1 MMTLPLNTPGFTDT
15 EHSKRLINK
24 TFTYVVTLLISI
36 FIAAIVSLLIIKN
49 NVNQISDQHDEFLLK
64 KALETRQESMRSHLK
79 DNAEWGDVYKH
90 LHQKIDLHWAWD
102 KQNLG
107 KSLYDNFGYEGVFV
121 ISAEG
126 TTRYSVLDGKLKREE
141 LESWLDKP
149 TKARLLH
156 ELSLKNGLPISM
168 LTLIHSVPAIVS
180 AEWITTGD
188 DPSVQPSPGKP
199 SVMVF
204 IDKLTAKK
212 LLTIGQDAGINNVRA
227 TLNKEN
233 AQANNQTAF
242 TLRTQ
247 NGDVDIIWD
256 SENPGQAL
264 IIYFLPLMILSV
276 LLTISM
282 MVILM
287 RHIMHKA
294 RMHDENTFLLEQ
306 ARLNLITSEKRFRD
320 VSETTSDWFWETD
333 LSLKITWL
341 SGRFSTVTGY
351 DQSQWIGRR
360 LDELFPSTR
369 GSFNKPVTGPAL
381 TGRFEFKNCP
391 YTNYQH
397 ATAYCT
403 LLAKFSTQPDGT
415 VVLRGAATDVSLEVE
430 ATKRVEFL
438 SRHDELTGL
447 PNRYHIKEFLAGQL
461 AKEGVNNY
469 PFAMICLDLDKF
481 KPVNDIFG
489 HSTGD
494 ALLGEVASRLKHC
507 VRGGDFVAR
516 QGGDEFM
523 LLLGNISQKEQI
535 EEVCQRIV
543 EELNR
548 PFTIDGNDVAI
559 GVSMGIAMAPQDSS
573 SANDLLRFADIAL
586 YQAKQS
592 GRNRWVYYRPDM
604 SEKLTERRKL
614 ELELRTAIR
623 EDQLSLVY
631 QPRYNLRYSKIE
643 AVEALVR
650 WQHPERGNMMPDQFI
665 PLAEETGLIISLSNW
680 VIRKAC
686 LDAQA
691 FLPGLSVSVNISA
704 IEFQASDLAERIK
717 DILHDTGLEAQRL
730 EIEVTENVTLS
741 DPEKTLQTMKALKK
755 MGVRILIDDFGT
767 GYASLSYLR
776 KFQFDGL
783 KLDKSFIFT
792 LGDSPQNQAVVEKII
807 DLGKA
812 YSMEIT
818 AEGVETLE
826 QLTFLMKNKCDEVQG
841 YLLGKPSAIAD
852 LNLNAAVLS
861 AYSLGHTMN

>member
-1 MMTLPLNTPGFTDT
+1 MTLPLTTSGFTDV
-15 EHSKRLINK
+15 EQSKRLINK
-24 TFTYVVTLLISI
+24 TFTYVVTLLVGI
-36 FIAAIVSLLIIKN
+36 FAAAIVSLLVIKN
-49 NVNQISDQHDEFLLK
+49 NVNEISDKHDEFLLR
-64 KALETRQESMRSHLK
+64 KALEARQESIRSHLK
-79 DNAEWGDVYKH
+79 DYAEWGDAYKH
-90 LHQKIDLHWAWD
+90 LHQKMDTHWAWD

-107 KSLYDNFGYEGVFV
+107 KSLYENFGYEGAFV
-121 ISAEG
+121 LSPEG
-126 TTRYSVLDGKLKREE
+126 TTRYSVIDGKLKQEE
-141 LESWLDKP
+141 LERWLGTS
-149 TKARLLH
+149 TKDRLLS
-156 ELSLKNGLPISM
+156 ELSKNKGLPVSV
-168 LTLIHSVPAIVS
+168 LTLIDSMPAIVS

-188 DPSVQPSPGKP
+188 DTSVHPLPGRPSA
-199 SVMVF
+199 MVF
-204 IDKLTAKK
+204 VDKLTAKK
-212 LLTIGQDAGINNVRA
+212 LLTMGHDAAIKNVRILPNA
-227 TLNKEN
+227 LVSKINDRTELTLS
-233 AQANNQTAF
+233 
-242 TLRTQ
+242 TQ
-247 NGDVDIIWD
+247 KGDVQIIWD

-264 IIYFLPLMILSV
+264 IVYFLPLLILSV
-276 LLTISM
+276 LLTITM
-282 MVILM
+282 TVILM

-294 RMHDENTFLLEQ
+294 KIHDENAFLLEQ

-333 LSLKITWL
+333 LSLTITWL

-351 DQSQWIGRR
+351 ENSKWIGRR
-360 LDELFPSTR
+360 LDELFPSTGDLLR
-369 GSFNKPVTGPAL
+369 DCVSHREL
-381 TGRFEFKNCP
+381 TGRFEFRNCP
-391 YTNYQH
+391 YINNQH
-397 ATAYCT
+397 STSYCT
-403 LLAKFSTQPDGT
+403 LLAKFSAQADGT

-430 ATKRVEFL
+430 AIKRVEFL

-461 AKEGVNNY
+461 AQEGVNAS

-494 ALLGEVASRLKHC
+494 ALLGEVASRLKGC
-507 VRGGDFVAR
+507 IRDGDFVAR

-523 LLLGNISQKEQI
+523 LLLGNTSQIDRI

-543 EELNR
+543 QELNR
-548 PFTIDGNDVAI
+548 PFSIEGNEVTI
-559 GVSMGIAMAPQDSS
+559 GVSMGIALAPRDSS
-573 SANDLLRFADIAL
+573 SANELLRYADIAL

-614 ELELRTAIR
+614 ELELKTAIR
-623 EDQLSLVY
+623 EDQLCLLY
-631 QPRYNLRYSKIE
+631 QPRYNLRYSRID

-650 WQHPERGNMMPDQFI
+650 WQHPVRGTIMPDRFI

-686 LDAQA
+686 VETKGK
-691 FLPGLSVSVNISA
+691 LPGLSVSVNISA

-717 DILHDTGLEAQRL
+717 EILHETGLEPNRL

-741 DPEKTLQTMKALKK
+741 DPEQTLLTMKALKK

-783 KLDKSFIFT
+783 KLDKSFIFA
-792 LGDSPQNQAVVEKII
+792 LGDSPQNQSVVEKII

-818 AEGVETLE
+818 AEGVETIE
-826 QLTFLMKNKCDEVQG
+826 QLSFLKKNKCDEVQG
-841 YLLGKPSAIAD
+841 YLLGKPAAIAD
-852 LNLNAAVLS
+852 LNLNANVLS
-861 AYSLGHTMN
+861 V